1 MNQRFILSA
10 ASALVVA
17 GCATTGEQSSM
28 SPEQLAECLQPNRR
42 VVIDVNGRML
52 KPPPKPP
59 AEAKPEEAKPAASAE
74 AKPKP
79 EAKPAYANV
88 QQTAYVQGNWA
99 FDRNSAALKDEA
111 KKEIDK
117 LVASLQKRKV
127 EVGAMIVS
135 GHTDRLEAAAGNKA
149 LSEQRAKA
157 VTDYLVSKGVSQKI
171 IFWEGKEAR
180 DPVPVTKFCS

>member
-1 MNQRFILSA
+1 MYQRVVLSA
-10 ASALVVA
+10 ASALVLA
-17 GCATTGEQSSM
+17 GCAATGEQSSM

-42 VVIDVNGRML
+42 VVVDVNGRAL

-59 AEAKPEEAKPAASAE
+59 AEAKPADPQ

-79 EAKPAYANV
+79 EAKPSYANV
-88 QQTAYVQGNWA
+88 QQTIYVQGNTA
-99 FDRNSAALKDEA
+99 FDRNSATLREEG
-111 KKEIDK
+111 KKEIDQA
-117 LVASLQKRKV
+117 LASLQKRKV
-127 EVGAMIVS
+127 EVGAVIVS
-135 GHTDRLEAAAGNKA
+135 GHTDRLEAAGGNKA

-157 VTDYLVSKGVSQKI
+157 VTDYLVGKGVSQKL